1 MDNKNIIENRDKIF
15 VEFQNQVSQVLVRH
29 RSILDTMTKLDEYNS
44 RINRSVVKSVT
55 ACGCISIDAQKQ
67 DFGSESFENMINKAS
82 NHVKGNICDSCKD
95 VIEEEI
101 GSYLFY
107 LASLA
112 NALDLDLSQIL
123 SKEHDRIKTLGIY
136 SLK

>member
-1 MDNKNIIENRDKIF
+1 MDNKNIIENTDTNIRD
-15 VEFQNQVSQVLVRH
+15 FQNQVSQVLVRH
-29 RSILDTMTKLDEYNS
+29 RSILDTMTKLDEFSS

-55 ACGCISIDAQKQ
+55 ACGCIAIDAQKQ
-67 DFGSESFENMINKAS
+67 DFGTESFENMINKVD
-82 NHVKGNICDSCKD
+82 NHVKGHICDSCKD

-107 LASLA
+107 LASLT
-112 NALDLDLSQIL
+112 NALDLDLSSIL
-123 SKEHDRIKTLGIY
+123 SKEYNRIKTLGIY

>member
-1 MDNKNIIENRDKIF
+1 MDNKNIIENRDPVF
-15 VEFQNQVSQVLVRH
+15 VDFQNQVSQVLVRH
-29 RSILDTMTKLDEYNS
+29 RSILDTMTKLDEFSS

-55 ACGCISIDAQKQ
+55 TCGCIAIDAQKQ
-67 DFGSESFENMINKAS
+67 DFGTEGFENMINKVDD
-82 NHVKGNICDSCKD
+82 HVKGHICDSCKD
-95 VIEEEI
+95 VVEEEI

-123 SKEHDRIKTLGIY
+123 SKEYARIKTLGIY

>member
-1 MDNKNIIENRDKIF
+1 MDNKNIIENTDTNIRD
-15 VEFQNQVSQVLVRH
+15 FQNQVSQVLVRH
-29 RSILDTMTKLDEYNS
+29 RSILDTMTKLDEFSS

-67 DFGSESFENMINKAS
+67 DFGTESFENMINKVD
-82 NHVKGNICDSCKD
+82 NHVKGHICDSCKD

-107 LASLA
+107 LASLT
-112 NALDLDLSQIL
+112 NALDLDLSSIL
-123 SKEHDRIKTLGIY
+123 SKEYNRIKTLGIY

>member
-1 MDNKNIIENRDKIF
+1 MDNNNIIEGVDSVF
-15 VEFQNQVSQVLVRH
+15 TDFQNQVSQILVRH
-29 RSILDTMTKLDEYNS
+29 RSILDTMTKLDEYSS

-67 DFGSESFENMINKAS
+67 DFGNEGFENMINIVDT
-82 NHVKGNICDSCKD
+82 HVKGHICGSCKD

-107 LASLA
+107 LAALA
-112 NALDLDLSQIL
+112 NSLDLNLSEIL

>member
-1 MDNKNIIENRDKIF
+1 MDNKNIVENTDSNF
-15 VEFQNQVSQVLVRH
+15 VDFQDQVSQVLVRH
-29 RSILDTMTKLDEYNS
+29 RSILDTMTKLDEFNS

-55 ACGCISIDAQKQ
+55 SCGCISIDAQKQ
-67 DFGSESFENMINKAS
+67 DFGKESFENMINKVE
-82 NHVKGNICDSCKD
+82 NHVKGHICDSCKD

-112 NALDLDLSQIL
+112 NALDLDLSAIL
-123 SKEHDRIKTLGIY
+123 SKEHNRIKTLGIY